1 MTLADLVFYFDVC
14 NTAYF
19 GIKATIYPYLWQWFQ
34 RIYANRE
41 IKIIT
46 HQWFAM
52 AKQISRL
59 FRPNTHKAKL

>member
-1 MTLADLVFYFDVC
+1 VTLADLVFYFDVC

-19 GIKATIYPYLWQWFQ
+19 GINAANYPHIWQWFQ
-34 RIYANRE
+34 RLYANRE
-41 IKIIT
+41 LKIIT

-59 FRPNTHKAKL
+59 FRPSKQKAKL